1 MKNLF
6 VLCGLSHGKSHCL
19 RVVSPIEFYES
30 LNCRGKLVETM
41 TSDECAKCQMEVTK
55 YKFVKV
61 PDLLAWADNK
71 INVMFCVKESTDIPR
86 AITSLLEYNA
96 SHRAYLEVHT
106 NDYLELEKNQVPH
119 WDEVYY
125 VVEMYSHT
133 DLMK

>member
-1 MKNLF
+1 
-6 VLCGLSHGKSHCL
+6 
-19 RVVSPIEFYES
+19 
-30 LNCRGKLVETM
+30 M
-41 TSDECAKCQMEVTK
+41 TSDECAKCQMEVTQ

-71 INVMFCVKESTDIPR
+71 INVMFCVKESADIPR